1 MQRNCVWFDFVVS
14 MAIYNF
20 NRLNW
25 LKKRVGLIWILV
37 PLRWRSDRL
46 AILRLWGG
54 KCSVGNMLS
63 LIKSLKSFWALSSQE
78 SECCADSTQN
88 VVASFRRIGI
98 FLFVWHQTANYNP
111 LYYCYFRQFSGPTHR
126 SADSANRR
134 EIRSKSVKDLGSHT
148 LTNIVNITS
157 IRGRV
162 NISFIKISVCL
173 LPLPCVLN

>member
-1 MQRNCVWFDFVVS
+1 MLRR
-14 MAIYNF
+14 F
-20 NRLNW
+20 N
-25 LKKRVGLIWILV
+25 
-37 PLRWRSDRL
+37 P
-46 AILRLWGG
+46 
-54 KCSVGNMLS
+54 
-63 LIKSLKSFWALSSQE
+63 
-78 SECCADSTQN
+78 ECCRFFSAN
-88 VVASFRRIGI
+88 RN
-98 FLFVWHQTANYNP
+98 FLICSP